1 MPGSKGSLTGL
12 SHRAIM
18 AGEGAPQSW
27 SNGSKSHIFA
37 TTVFP
42 HKFTTMTPH
51 TEPGYLCRVASLPS
65 LAAAGAPKKPANAMP
80 HKPEW
85 FEENLSKMVE
95 DREKQRG
102 GFRGL
107 T

>member
-1 MPGSKGSLTGL
+1 MAGSKREGSLTR
-12 SHRAIM
+12 SQA
-18 AGEGAPQSW
+18 W

-65 LAAAGAPKKPANAMP
+65 LSAAGAPKKPANAMP

-85 FEENLSKMVE
+85 FEENLAKMVE
-95 DREKQRG
+95 DGEKQTG
-102 GFRGL
+102 GSGGSL
-107 T
+107 EPPGPLS